1 MSFDSTR
8 RELLRNS
15 IAFGAAGLG
24 VACTITLPLFG
35 EPTPQQAKEKE
46 NGDKEQEVTA
56 TEDLMREHGV
66 IRRALLVYYEV
77 IPKLRQNASSVDAAA
92 LQQTAKLFRIF
103 GEDYHER
110 MLEEQ
115 HIFPLIRKQGA
126 ELRRYADILTAQ
138 HQRGREVTD
147 YVLAVTNGGKVSSA
161 HAEPLARVFETFVLM
176 YQNHAAREDT
186 IVFPAWKK
194 NFTDKQLDEVGDQ
207 FEDIEHKMFG
217 KDGFEDAAKKIS
229 DIEASLG
236 FADLAQFT
244 APAPPQS

>member
-1 MSFDSTR
+1 MS
-8 RELLRNS
+8 
-15 IAFGAAGLG
+15 
-24 VACTITLPLFG
+24 LPVLG
-35 EPTPQQAKEKE
+35 EPLPQQAKEKE
-46 NGDKEQEVTA
+46 SGDKEPEVTA

-77 IPKLRQNASSVDAAA
+77 IPKLRQNAASAAA
-92 LQQTAKLFRIF
+92 LQQTAKLFRTF

-126 ELRRYADILTAQ
+126 DLKRYADILTAQ

-147 YVLAVTNGGKVSSA
+147 YVLAVTNGGKISSL
-161 HAEPLARVFETFVLM
+161 HAEPLAKVFETFVLM

-217 KDGFEDAAKKIS
+217 KDGFEDAEEKIS
-229 DIEASLG
+229 DIEGRLG

-244 APAPPQS
+244 PPAPPKP

>member
-1 MSFDSTR
+1 MPSDSSR
-8 RELLRNS
+8 RELLQHA
-15 IAFGAAGLG
+15 IAWG
-24 VACTITLPLFG
+24 VAGTIALPTLAQ
-35 EPTPQQAKEKE
+35 PQGQRTS
-46 NGDKEQEVTA
+46 DKEPEVTA

-77 IPKLRQNASSVDAAA
+77 IPKLRKSAASVDAAA
-92 LQQTAKLFRIF
+92 IRQAAQLFRTF

-115 HIFPLIRKQGA
+115 HIFPLIRKQGP
-126 ELRRYADILTAQ
+126 ELKRNADILTEQ
-138 HQRGREVTD
+138 HNRGREVTD
-147 YVLAVTNGGKVSSA
+147 YVLGVTNGGRISSA
-161 HAEPLARVFETFVLM
+161 HAQPLANVFEAFVLM

-194 NFTDKQLDEVGDQ
+194 NFTDKQLDEIGDQ

-217 KDGFEDAAKKIS
+217 KDGFDDAEKKIS
-229 DIEASLG
+229 AIEAALG

-244 APAPPQS
+244 PPPPPKP

>member
-1 MSFDSTR
+1 
-8 RELLRNS
+8 
-15 IAFGAAGLG
+15 
-24 VACTITLPLFG
+24 
-35 EPTPQQAKEKE
+35 
-46 NGDKEQEVTA
+46 
-56 TEDLMREHGV
+56 MREHGV

-77 IPKLRQNASSVDAAA
+77 IPKLRQNTRALDASA
-92 LQQTAKLFRIF
+92 LQQTATLFRTF

-115 HIFPLIRKQGA
+115 HIFPRIRKQGG
-126 ELRRYADILTAQ
+126 ELARYADILTEQ

-147 YVLAVTNGGKVSSA
+147 YVLAVTNGGTISSL
-161 HAEPLARVFETFVLM
+161 HAEPLAKVFESFVVM

-194 NFTDKQLDEVGDQ
+194 NFSDKQLDEIGDQ

-217 KDGFEDAAKKIS
+217 KDGFEEAEKKIS
-229 DIEASLG
+229 DIEGRLG

-244 APAPPQS
+244 PGKPPNP

>member
-1 MSFDSTR
+1 VSEASR
-8 RELLRNS
+8 RQLLLNS
-15 IAFGAAGLG
+15 VAFAAAGAMSIPLLG
-24 VACTITLPLFG
+24 EALPQ
-35 EPTPQQAKEKE
+35 PTPGKEAPGEKE
-46 NGDKEQEVTA
+46 PEVTA

-77 IPKLRQNASSVDAAA
+77 IPKLRQNPGSVDAAA
-92 LQQTAKLFRIF
+92 LRDTARLFRTF

-115 HIFPLIRKQGA
+115 HIFPLIRKQGT
-126 ELRRYADILTAQ
+126 ELKGYADVLTAQ

-147 YVLAVTNGGKVSSA
+147 YVLAVTNGGKISAA
-161 HAEPLARVFETFVLM
+161 HAEPLAKVFETFVLM

-186 IVFPAWKK
+186 IVFPAWKR
-194 NFTDKQLDEVGDQ
+194 NFTDKQLDEIGDQ

-217 KDGFEDAAKKIS
+217 KDGFEAAEKKIS
-229 DIEASLG
+229 GIEQVLG

-244 APAPPQS
+244 PPPPPKP